1 METRAISKGNRIS
14 PRKARMTMD
23 LVRGKSL
30 FEARNILNNTNT
42 KASRMILK
50 TLNSAAAN
58 ATNNHGL
65 NEADLFISECF
76 VNQGQTLKRVKIA
89 SHAKVARNDHRTSHI
104 IIKLSDGKNE
114 VSEEA
119 K

>member
-1 METRAISKGNRIS
+1 MEAIAISKGNRVS
-14 PRKARMTMD
+14 PRKARMTID
-23 LVRGKSL
+23 LIRNKTL

-42 KASRMILK
+42 KSSRMILK

-76 VNQGQTLKRVKIA
+76 INQGQTLKRAKIA
-89 SHAKVARNDHRTSHI
+89 SKGRVGRNDHRSSHI
-104 IIKLSDGKNE
+104 IIKLSDGKQE